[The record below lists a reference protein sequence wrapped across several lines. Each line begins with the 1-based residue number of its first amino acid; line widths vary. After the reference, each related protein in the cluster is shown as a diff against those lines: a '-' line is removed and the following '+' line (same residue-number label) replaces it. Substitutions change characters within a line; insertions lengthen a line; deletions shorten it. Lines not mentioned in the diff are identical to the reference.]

1 MTAVY
6 MVHIFDVDHT
16 VIRKTSAWHFLREA
30 VSAGVIR
37 LSQIYTLPFEL
48 IRYKL
53 GNPNMDFIET
63 AVKKM
68 AGINKTDLEHIARAC
83 FDRLTRRNIYTG
95 AAALIREAAGR
106 GEKVIFATSSFDV
119 IIRPLEDF
127 FGIAGSLASRLE
139 FSGGKTTGRLAGNS
153 LFGQEKKKAVEKW
166 LQQHGYS
173 PDSVCFYSDSYT
185 DLPLLEFCG
194 APTAVNPDRFLEKE
208 AKKRGW
214 KIKYFKDTLKN

>member
-1 MTAVY
+1 

-16 VIRKTSAWHFLREA
+16 VIRKTSAWYFLREA
-30 VSAGVIR
+30 VGAGVIR

-68 AGINKTDLEHIARAC
+68 EGVNKTDLERIAQTC
-83 FDRLTRRNIYTG
+83 FDKRIRPNIYAG
-95 AAALIREAAGR
+95 AAALIREATGR

-119 IIRPLEDF
+119 IIQPLEHF
-127 FGIAGSLASRLE
+127 FGIEGSLASRLE
-139 FSGGKTTGRLAGNS
+139 FSGGKTTGRVAGNS
-153 LFGQEKKKAVEKW
+153 LFGPEKKKAVEAW
-166 LQQHGYS
+166 LKQCGYS
-173 PDSVCFYSDSYT
+173 PDSACFYSDSYT

-194 APTAVNPDRFLEKE
+194 APVAVNPDRFLAKE
-208 AKKRGW
+208 AKKQGW
-214 KIKYFKDTLKN
+214 KIKYFCKTLKN